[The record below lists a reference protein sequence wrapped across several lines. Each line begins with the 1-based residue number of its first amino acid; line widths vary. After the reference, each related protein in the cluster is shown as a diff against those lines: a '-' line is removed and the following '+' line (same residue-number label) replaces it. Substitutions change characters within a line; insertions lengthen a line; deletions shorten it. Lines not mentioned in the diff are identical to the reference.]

1 MTTLEI
7 LLVALLFL
15 LVGYLMGRCG
25 GRVVSQYPKS
35 FIERLKPP
43 SREPMQVYEN
53 DPYAEAME
61 DMPGNKGTIE

>member
-35 FIERLKPP
+35 FIERLKPA
-43 SREPMQVYEN
+43 QVYEN
-53 DPYAEAME
+53 DPYAEAMD